1 MAPPANAPI
10 RLTGLQAVLSGRL
23 GLARYPVAALA
34 AIGLTGGLIA
44 RVVIQDPVA
53 ADRVFLFT
61 LVLGGV
67 PIVLRTLWG
76 MLHGRFAA
84 DVVAMLAIV
93 GAVVFREYFAGAVI
107 VLMQSGGEALEA
119 YAMQRATASLEALL
133 ARAPKIAHRLQGDRL
148 MEVPVD
154 AVRPGD
160 RLMVKPGDLVPVD
173 CAVVSG
179 TSAVDQSALTG
190 EPLPI
195 RAVPGTEL
203 MSGSINQDGALTV
216 RALRASEQ
224 SQYQQI
230 IAMVAHARREKPPIV
245 RIADRFAVW
254 FTPATLLMCGVAYL
268 VTGTPTS
275 VLAVLVVATPCPLI
289 LAAPVAVIAA
299 ISRAASEGIIV
310 KTGAAIEQVGRA
322 HVVAFDKT
330 GTLTLGRPLVEHIMA
345 EDGRSDELL
354 RLAAAVEGLSAH
366 HLGRAVAEAGRR
378 LGPVPPADAVQ
389 ETPGLGVS
397 GRVEGRSV
405 AVGSAAYFAS
415 RGVPVHDGNAERTT
429 AFVAIDGRLAGSI
442 TFADR
447 LRHQVPALMGRL
459 AQLGVRDTVMLT
471 GDRQESAEA
480 IAAHAGIRTV
490 RANLLPADKVA
501 AVLELKQRHGGVVM
515 VGDGTNDAPALAAAT
530 VGVAM
535 GEHGPAASAEAA
547 DVVLLVDD
555 IGRVGDAMAIS
566 QRMRRIILQSIGI
579 GLGVSGALMVVA
591 SLGLIPPSIGAILQ
605 EALDVL
611 VILNALRAR
620 RGG

>member
-1 MAPPANAPI
+1 
-10 RLTGLQAVLSGRL
+10 
-23 GLARYPVAALA
+23 
-34 AIGLTGGLIA
+34 
-44 RVVIQDPVA
+44 
-53 ADRVFLFT
+53 
-61 LVLGGV
+61 
-67 PIVLRTLWG
+67 
-76 MLHGRFAA
+76 
-84 DVVAMLAIV
+84 
-93 GAVVFREYFAGAVI
+93 
-107 VLMQSGGEALEA
+107 
-119 YAMQRATASLEALL
+119 
-133 ARAPKIAHRLQGDRL
+133 
-148 MEVPVD
+148 
-154 AVRPGD
+154 
-160 RLMVKPGDLVPVD
+160 
-173 CAVVSG
+173 
-179 TSAVDQSALTG
+179 
-190 EPLPI
+190 
-195 RAVPGTEL
+195 
-203 MSGSINQDGALTV
+203 
-216 RALRASEQ
+216 
-224 SQYQQI
+224 
-230 IAMVAHARREKPPIV
+230 
-245 RIADRFAVW
+245 
-254 FTPATLLMCGVAYL
+254 
-268 VTGTPTS
+268 
-275 VLAVLVVATPCPLI
+275 VATPCPLI

-299 ISRAASEGIIV
+299 ISRSAAEGIIV
-310 KTGAAIEQVGRA
+310 KTGAAIEQLGRA
-322 HVVAFDKT
+322 HLVVFDKT
-330 GTLTLGRPLVEHIMA
+330 GTLTLGRPLVEHVTA
-345 EDGRSDELL
+345 EDGRSPEELL
-354 RLAAAVEGLSAH
+354 RLAAAVERLSAH
-366 HLGRAVAEAGRR
+366 HLGHAVAEAGRR

-397 GRVEGRSV
+397 GRVEGRTV
-405 AVGSAAYFAS
+405 AIGSAAYFAS
-415 RGVPVHDGNAERTT
+415 RGVPVHDGKAERTT

-447 LRHQVPALMGRL
+447 LRHQVPALMRRL

-480 IAAHAGIRTV
+480 IAAQAGIRTV

-501 AVLELKQRHGGVVM
+501 AVHELKQRHGGVVM

>member
-1 MAPPANAPI
+1 M
-10 RLTGLQAVLSGRL
+10 RQDRL
-23 GLARYPVAALA
+23 GLTRYPVAALA
-34 AIGLTGGLIA
+34 AIGLAVGLVA
-44 RVVIQDPVA
+44 RLVFGEPVA
-53 ADRVFLFT
+53 ADRVFFFT
-61 LVLGGV
+61 LLVGGMPLV
-67 PIVLRTLWG
+67 ARTLWG
-76 MLHGRFAA
+76 MVRGRFAA

-93 GAVVFREYFAGAVI
+93 GALLFQEYFAGVVI

-119 YAMQRATASLEALL
+119 YAMQRATASLEVLL
-133 ARAPKIAHRLQGDRL
+133 SRAPKIAHRFQDERL
-148 MEVPVD
+148 EDVPVD

-160 RLMVKPGDLVPVD
+160 RLVVKPGDLVPVD
-173 CAVVSG
+173 CEVVSG

-190 EPLPI
+190 EPIPI
-195 RAVPGTEL
+195 RAVAGTAL
-203 MSGSINQDGALTV
+203 MSGSVNQDGALTV
-216 RALRASEQ
+216 RALRPSAQ

-230 IAMVAHARREKPPIV
+230 IAMVARARREKPPIV

-254 FTPATLLMCGVAYL
+254 FTPVTLAMCGVAYL
-268 VTGTPTS
+268 VTGTPAS

-299 ISRAASEGIIV
+299 ISWAAAEGIIV

-322 HVVAFDKT
+322 RVVVFDKT
-330 GTLTLGRPLVEHIMA
+330 GTLTLGRPLVERVTPV
-345 EDGRSDELL
+345 DGRSPDELL
-354 RLAAAVEGLSAH
+354 RIAAAVERFSAH

-378 LGPVPPADAVQ
+378 LGPELTAEDVQ
-389 ETPGLGVS
+389 ETPGLGVC
-397 GRVEGRSV
+397 GRVAGHTV
-405 AVGSAAYFAS
+405 DVGSAAYLAS
-415 RGVPVHDGNAERTT
+415 RGLAAHDGLAERTT

-447 LRHQVPALMGRL
+447 LRHQVPALMRRL
-459 AQLGVRDTVMLT
+459 TQLGVTDTVMLT

-480 IAAHAGIRTV
+480 IASQAGIRTV

-501 AVLELKQRHGGVVM
+501 AVHEMKQRHGGVVM

-566 QRMRRIILQSIGI
+566 QRMRRIILQSIGL

-591 SLGLIPPSIGAILQ
+591 SLGRIPPSVGALLQ
-605 EALDVL
+605 EALDVV

-620 RGG
+620 GS